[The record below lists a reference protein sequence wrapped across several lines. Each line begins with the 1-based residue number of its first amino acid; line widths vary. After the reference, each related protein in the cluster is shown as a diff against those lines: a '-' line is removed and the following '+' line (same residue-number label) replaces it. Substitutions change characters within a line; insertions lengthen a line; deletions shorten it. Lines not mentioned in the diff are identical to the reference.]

1 MNWLKERAAVTGI
14 GETEYTKG
22 SGKSILALQLEASLK
37 AIEDA
42 GLSPKEID
50 GVIPY
55 ATTNAVAEDFITN
68 FGIEDLRYSA
78 TTPMGG
84 ASCVAAL
91 QSAAMAVATGVANHV
106 LCPIGR
112 NGYSGARVGSRI
124 SQLPQF
130 KTVAE
135 YEMPVGAIAPP
146 QLYAPMARRHM
157 ELYGTKSE
165 QLAQIAM
172 TMRKHAMLNDNAI
185 MKKPMTLEDHQN
197 SRMISDP
204 LRLFDCCLES
214 DGGTAVVVSSAE
226 RAKDMK
232 QPPIYIMGVAEGH
245 PDSPSTITQRPEL
258 TRLGTAKAAPKAF
271 DMAGVTHADIDVA
284 EVYDCFTYIV
294 LCQLEDLGFCE
305 KGEGGSFVEGG
316 RIELGGELPV
326 NTHGGLLSQ
335 AHIIGMNHIVELVKQ
350 LRGQGGKA
358 QVPDA
363 SIGLVTGYG
372 DMGDGSVAIMRR

>member
-1 MNWLKERAAVTGI
+1 MSWLKERAAVTGV

-22 SGKSILALQLEASLK
+22 SGMSILALQLQASLS

-42 GLSPKEID
+42 GLSPKDID

-55 ATTNAVAEDFITN
+55 ATTGTVAEDFITN
-68 FGIEDLRYSA
+68 FGIDDLRYSA

-84 ASCVAAL
+84 ASCVASL
-91 QSAAMAVATGVANHV
+91 QSAAMAVSTGVANHV
-106 LCPIGR
+106 LCVVGR
-112 NGYSGARVGSRI
+112 NGYSGGRVGTRV

-130 KTVAE
+130 KTVTE
-135 YEMPVGAIAPP
+135 YEMPIGANAPA
-146 QLYAPMARRHM
+146 QYYAPMARRHM

-172 TMRKHAMLNDNAI
+172 TMRKHAMMNDNAL
-185 MKKPMTLEDHQN
+185 MNKPMTLEDHQN
-197 SRMISDP
+197 SRMIAEP
-204 LRLFDCCLES
+204 LHLFDCCLES
-214 DGGTAVVVSSAE
+214 DGGTAVIVSSAE

-232 QPPIYIMGVAEGH
+232 QTPIYIMGVAEGH
-245 PDSPSTITQRPEL
+245 PDSPSTITQRPDM
-258 TRLGTAKAAPKAF
+258 TRLGTAKAAPIAF
-271 DMAGVTHADIDVA
+271 EMAGVTHSDIDVA

-335 AHIIGMNHIVELVKQ
+335 AHIIGMNHIAELVKQ
-350 LRGQGGKA
+350 LRGVAGKA

-363 SIGLVTGYG
+363 KIGLVTGYG
-372 DMGDGSVAIMRR
+372 DMGDGAVAIMRR